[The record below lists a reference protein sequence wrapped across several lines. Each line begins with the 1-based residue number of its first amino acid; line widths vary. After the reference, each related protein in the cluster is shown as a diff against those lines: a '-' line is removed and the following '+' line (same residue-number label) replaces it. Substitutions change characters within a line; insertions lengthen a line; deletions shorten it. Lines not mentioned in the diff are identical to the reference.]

1 MKILQFKASELEAI
15 QDATRNMLLTINGWS
30 LLSWRAENNEGQVTL
45 PFGDDIFHQHTTDP
59 ELWWVNWSEIYPH
72 LGQIGQSLADLQIG
86 SLDSPGVLLG
96 SYLGSEKITTEKIKL
111 ELVEVAD
118 LVAAGYLPDDGVV
131 AP

>member
-1 MKILQFKASELEAI
+1 
-15 QDATRNMLLTINGWS
+15 
-30 LLSWRAENNEGQVTL
+30 
-45 PFGDDIFHQHTTDP
+45 
-59 ELWWVNWSEIYPH
+59 
-72 LGQIGQSLADLQIG
+72 
-86 SLDSPGVLLG
+86 VLLG